1 MLLTN
6 LSFLPK
12 NPSGLSVYA
21 TNLLQNL
28 EITDIQVL
36 GNRSISNYPYYA
48 VPPELS
54 SDLAY
59 AGLIRRVLWTQF
71 QVPKLYSNL
80 KADLFFSPIP
90 EAPLGVKFPT
100 VVTIHDLIPLHFPKF
115 LSVLRLYCQYY
126 IARVARSAT
135 HVICDSEATARDL
148 HDFLGVSVRNLSVI
162 QLAYNSAHFQFLD
175 LPTQNYFLYIGR
187 HDHYKNLSRL
197 ISAFATLKDTD
208 LMLKIA
214 GSPDGKN
221 TPVLRQQAIELG
233 VSDRVEFL
241 SYVPYAELPQL
252 INQAIALVFPSLWEG
267 FGLPVLE
274 AMACGTPVITS
285 NLSSIPEVAGNAAI
299 LINPY
304 QTQEIAA
311 AMAAVVT
318 DGQLWRSLRESG
330 LRQAQKFSW
339 QKTAQETAM
348 VLKQYL

>member
-21 TNLLQNL
+21 TNLLPAL
-28 EITDIQVL
+28 ELPDIQVL
-36 GNRSISNYPYYA
+36 GNQPISDYPCHA

-59 AGLIRRVLWTQF
+59 AGLIRRLLWTQF
-71 QVPKLYSNL
+71 QVPKLQSKL
-80 KADLFFSPIP
+80 KADLFFSPVP

-100 VVTIHDLIPLHFPKF
+100 VITVHDLIPLHFPKF

-126 IARVARSAT
+126 IAQVVRSAT

-162 QLAYNSAHFQFLD
+162 QLAYNAAYFRFLN
-175 LPTQNYFLYIGR
+175 LPTQNYFLYVGR

-197 ISAFATLKDTD
+197 ISAFATIKNTD
-208 LMLKIA
+208 LILKIA

-221 TPVLRQQAIELG
+221 TPDLRQQAIELG

-241 SYVPYAELPQL
+241 SYVPYDELPQL

-285 NLSSIPEVAGNAAI
+285 NISSIPEVAGDAAI
-299 LINPY
+299 LIDPY
-304 QTQEIAA
+304 QTSEIAA
-311 AMAAVVT
+311 AMEAVVT
-318 DGQLWRSLRESG
+318 DSQLWRSLRKSG
-330 LRQAQKFSW
+330 LQQAQKFSW
-339 QKTAQETAM
+339 QKTAKETAE
-348 VLKQYL
+348 VLTLYL